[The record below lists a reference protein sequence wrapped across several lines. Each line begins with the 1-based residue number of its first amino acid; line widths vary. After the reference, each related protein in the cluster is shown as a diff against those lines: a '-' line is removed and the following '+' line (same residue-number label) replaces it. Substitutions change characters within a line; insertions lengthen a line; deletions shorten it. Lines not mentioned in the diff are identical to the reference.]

1 MSRSTL
7 KNERTEAPAVTE
19 PLHVKY
25 RPAKLEDMR
34 GQSAV
39 VKSLKAALKAKA
51 RPHAFLF
58 TGDAG
63 CGKTSLARILTHE
76 LNVTPA
82 NIIEIDAASNG
93 GIDVMRDVMAP
104 LRYQGFG
111 ETPNKA
117 VILDEAHM
125 LSKQA
130 WASLLKTV
138 EEPPAHVFF
147 FFCTT
152 DAGKVPQ
159 NIQTRCLVYDLK
171 PLRQDDLLD
180 LLEDVCDDEG
190 LDVSSKVLGMVANA
204 CGGSPRNAL
213 VMLALVQDCDDAEE
227 AARLLESPLDNKE
240 VIDLCRAM
248 VRDEL
253 NWSRLTATLKA
264 LPEMQPESIRIIIV
278 NYLNACLLGAK
289 GDRDAMRLLD
299 MLASF
304 SRPMNPADKLGPI
317 LLAFGD
323 HLFR

>member
-1 MSRSTL
+1 MSRRAL
-7 KNERTEAPAVTE
+7 QEQTEQPQTE
-19 PLHVKY
+19 PLHIKY
-25 RPAKLEDMR
+25 RPKTLKDMR
-34 GQSAV
+34 GQGAV
-39 VKSLKAALKAKA
+39 IKSIEAAMKAKA
-51 RPHAFLF
+51 RPHAYLF
-58 TGDAG
+58 TGEPG

-76 LNVTPA
+76 LHVTPN

-138 EEPPAHVFF
+138 EEPPAHVYF

-152 DAGKVPQ
+152 EASKVPQ
-159 NIQTRCLVYDLK
+159 NIQTRCLSYDLK
-171 PLRQDDLLD
+171 PLRHDDLLD

-190 LDVSSKVLGMVANA
+190 IEVPSKIISMVANA
-204 CGGSPRNAL
+204 CNGSPRNAL
-213 VMLALVQDCDDAEE
+213 VMLAMVQTCDDPED

-240 VIDLCRAM
+240 VIDLCRAL

-253 NWSRLTATLKA
+253 NWTRLTATLKA
-264 LPEMQPESIRIIIV
+264 MPETQPESIRIIIV
-278 NYLNACLLGAK
+278 NYLNACLMGAK
-289 GDRDAMRLLD
+289 NDRDAVRLLSILD
-299 MLASF
+299 SF
-304 SRPMNPADKLGPI
+304 SKPMNPADKMGPI
-317 LLAFGD
+317 FLAFGD
-323 HLFR
+323 HLFG